1 MASEIRVNKIIN
13 RSGLSTVTFT
23 DDGAIVSGIVSATVY
38 TGSGAN
44 LTNLPAGNLSGSLPA
59 INAANLTNVP
69 AANITGTLP
78 AIDGSALTGVGV
90 GTADSINTSG
100 IITATA
106 FVPTTQ
112 GSLSHRNIMV
122 NGAMNVA
129 QRGVSSTSTGFGCVD
144 RFQVSYSGTDEAPTQ
159 AQASVASGTTP
170 YSLGFR
176 KLFKITNGNQT
187 SGAGATDHIQTVY
200 AIEDQDLSTSGWNY
214 TSSSSYVTL
223 SFYIK
228 SSIAQNFYFYLQ
240 SDNGSQ
246 YRYVM
251 ETGSLSADTWTK
263 VTKTISGNSNIVLNS
278 DNGVGMYLVYSLFD
292 GTDRTGTRPLNA
304 WAALDNTSR
313 TPDQTSTW
321 YTTNDSTWEI
331 TGVQLEVGPVA
342 TPFEFR
348 SFGDELARCQR
359 YYQQLRLPEDYATGI
374 SNSYIYRSYY
384 LPVTQRATGTG
395 TVVSQCRYYSSSSGA
410 NFTPSD
416 ILPRIDTLTVR
427 GGPLTNARGF
437 IDGTIGLDAEL

>member
-1 MASEIRVNKIIN
+1 MSTLKVDAIRHN
-13 RSGLSTVTFT
+13 
-23 DDGAIVSGIVSATVY
+23 SAT
-38 TGSGAN
+38 SD
-44 LTNLPAGNLSGSLPA
+44 A
-59 INAANLTNVP
+59 ITTSSDGTCTAR
-69 AANITGTLP
+69 ITGM
-78 AIDGSALTGVGV
+78 TGG
-90 GTADSINTSG
+90 GG
-100 IITATA
+100 
-106 FVPTTQ
+106 
-112 GSLSHRNIMV
+112 LSHRNIII

-129 QRGVSSTSTGFGCVD
+129 QRGVSSTSTGFGSVD
-144 RFQVSYSGTDEAPTQ
+144 RFQISYNGTDEAPTQ

-176 KLFKITNGNQT
+176 KSFKITNGNQT
-187 SGAGATDHIQTVY
+187 SGAGANDHIQTVY
-200 AIEDQDLSTSGWNY
+200 SVEDQDLANSGWNY

-263 VTKTISGNSNIVLNS
+263 VTKTIPGNSNIVLNS

-292 GTDRTGTRPLNA
+292 GTDRTGSRPLNA

-331 TGVQLEVGPVA
+331 TGVQLEVGDTA
-342 TPFEFR
+342 TSFEHR
-348 SFGDELARCQR
+348 SFGDELTRCRRYCYVLGFPSVGDSYERVARGQGYDSTR
-359 YYQQLRLPEDYATGI
+359 TRITVFHPTEMRAKASSVTIPDI
-374 SNSYIYRSYY
+374 SHWQISDTSNAY
-384 LPVTQRATGTG
+384 LPNAFELTPNVNGVLSTGMQFTHA
-395 TVVSQCRYYSSSSGA
+395 SGA
-410 NFTPSD
+410 TAYRNYF
-416 ILPRIDTLTVR
+416 LERR
-427 GGPLTNARGF
+427 GTTAGKVIIN
-437 IDGTIGLDAEL
+437 AEL

>member
-1 MASEIRVNKIIN
+1 MSTLKVDAIRHN
-13 RSGLSTVTFT
+13 
-23 DDGAIVSGIVSATVY
+23 SAT
-38 TGSGAN
+38 SD
-44 LTNLPAGNLSGSLPA
+44 A
-59 INAANLTNVP
+59 ITTAADGTCT
-69 AANITGTLP
+69 ARITGM
-78 AIDGSALTGVGV
+78 TGG
-90 GTADSINTSG
+90 GG
-100 IITATA
+100 
-106 FVPTTQ
+106 
-112 GSLSHRNIMV
+112 LSHRNIIV

-129 QRGVSSTSTGFGCVD
+129 QRGVSSTSTGFGSVD
-144 RFQVSYSGTDEAPTQ
+144 RFQISYSGTDEAPTQ

-176 KLFKITNGNQT
+176 KSFKITNGNQT

-200 AIEDQDLSTSGWNY
+200 TVEDQDLANSGWNY

-263 VTKTISGNSNIVLNS
+263 VTKTIPGNSNIVLNS

-292 GTDRTGTRPLNA
+292 GTDRTGSRPLNA

-331 TGVQLEVGPVA
+331 TGVQLEVGDTA
-342 TPFEFR
+342 TSFEHR
-348 SFGDELARCQR
+348 SFGDELTRCRRYCYVLGFPSVGDSYERVARGQGYDSTR
-359 YYQQLRLPEDYATGI
+359 TRITVFHPTEMRAKASSVTIPDI
-374 SNSYIYRSYY
+374 SHWQISDTSNAY
-384 LPVTQRATGTG
+384 LPNAFELTPNVNGVLSTGMQFTHA
-395 TVVSQCRYYSSSSGA
+395 SGA
-410 NFTPSD
+410 TAYRNYF
-416 ILPRIDTLTVR
+416 LERR
-427 GGPLTNARGF
+427 GTTAGKVIIN
-437 IDGTIGLDAEL
+437 AEL

>member
-1 MASEIRVNKIIN
+1 MSILKVDAIRHN
-13 RSGLSTVTFT
+13 
-23 DDGAIVSGIVSATVY
+23 SAT
-38 TGSGAN
+38 SD
-44 LTNLPAGNLSGSLPA
+44 A
-59 INAANLTNVP
+59 ITTAADGTCT
-69 AANITGTLP
+69 ARITGM
-78 AIDGSALTGVGV
+78 TGG
-90 GTADSINTSG
+90 GG
-100 IITATA
+100 
-106 FVPTTQ
+106 
-112 GSLSHRNIMV
+112 LSHRNIIV

-129 QRGVSSTSTGFGCVD
+129 QRGVSSTSTGFGSVD
-144 RFQVSYSGTDEAPTQ
+144 RFQISYSGTDEAPTQ

-176 KLFKITNGNQT
+176 KSFKITNGNQT

-200 AIEDQDLSTSGWNY
+200 TVEDQDLANSGWNY

-263 VTKTISGNSNIVLNS
+263 VTKTIPGNSNIVLNS

-292 GTDRTGTRPLNA
+292 GTDRTGSRPLNA

-331 TGVQLEVGPVA
+331 TGVQLEVGDTA
-342 TPFEFR
+342 TSFEHR
-348 SFGDELARCQR
+348 SFGDELTRCRRYCYVLGFPSVGDSYERVARGQGYDSTR
-359 YYQQLRLPEDYATGI
+359 TRITVFHPTEMRAKASSVTIPDI
-374 SNSYIYRSYY
+374 SHWQISDTSNAY
-384 LPVTQRATGTG
+384 LPNAFELTPNVNGVLSTGMQFTHA
-395 TVVSQCRYYSSSSGA
+395 SGA
-410 NFTPSD
+410 TAYRNYF
-416 ILPRIDTLTVR
+416 LERR
-427 GGPLTNARGF
+427 GTTAGKVIIN
-437 IDGTIGLDAEL
+437 AEL

>member
-1 MASEIRVNKIIN
+1 MTSKIVVNNIESD
-13 RSGLSTVTFT
+13 SGVSSVTFT
-23 DDGAIVSGIVSATVY
+23 SDIELGTKNLKGHNLESTGIVTAVSF
-38 TGSGAN
+38 TGSGTN
-44 LTNLPAGNLSGSLPA
+44 LTNL
-59 INAANLTNVP
+59 P

-78 AIDGSALTGVGV
+78 ALDGSALTGVGL
-90 GTADSINTSG
+90 GTDGSANTSG

-106 FVPTTQ
+106 FVPSQ
-112 GSLSHRNIMV
+112 GQLSHRNIIV

>member
-1 MASEIRVNKIIN
+1 MSTLKVDAIRHN
-13 RSGLSTVTFT
+13 
-23 DDGAIVSGIVSATVY
+23 SAT
-38 TGSGAN
+38 TD
-44 LTNLPAGNLSGSLPA
+44 A
-59 INAANLTNVP
+59 ITTSADGTCTAR
-69 AANITGTLP
+69 ITGM
-78 AIDGSALTGVGV
+78 TGG
-90 GTADSINTSG
+90 GG
-100 IITATA
+100 
-106 FVPTTQ
+106 
-112 GSLSHRNIMV
+112 LSHRNIIV

-129 QRGVSSTSTGFGCVD
+129 QYGVSSTSTGFGSVD
-144 RFQVSYSGTDEAPTQ
+144 RFQISYSGTDEAPTQ

-176 KLFKITNGNQT
+176 KSFKITNGNQT
-187 SGAGATDHIQTVY
+187 SGAGANDHIQTVY
-200 AIEDQDLSTSGWNY
+200 SVEDQDLANSGWNY

-263 VTKTISGNSNIVLNS
+263 VTKTIPGNSNIVLNS

-331 TGVQLEVGPVA
+331 TGVQLEVGDTATSFEHRSYDEELKRCKRYALVIGSNQAIGTGSAYNSTNININIYNQFRATPTYSKTTGGNGYTWVVYVGSSGVA
-342 TPFEFR
+342 TASPTVAVA
-348 SFGDELARCQR
+348 SDSNPNYC
-359 YYQQLRLPEDYATGI
+359 LRLYVQNCH
-374 SNSYIYRSYY
+374 NS
-384 LPVTQRATGTG
+384 
-395 TVVSQCRYYSSSSGA
+395 
-410 NFTPSD
+410 
-416 ILPRIDTLTVR
+416 LTAGQAVWALTHD
-427 GGPLTNARGF
+427 GGGEQIVF
-437 IDGTIGLDAEL
+437 SAEL

>member
-1 MASEIRVNKIIN
+1 MALNQVGLERLNTATTDKIGTNKNIIIN
-13 RSGLSTVTFT
+13 
-23 DDGAIVSGIVSATVY
+23 
-38 TGSGAN
+38 GSM
-44 LTNLPAGNLSGSLPA
+44 
-59 INAANLTNVP
+59 
-69 AANITGTLP
+69 
-78 AIDGSALTGVGV
+78 
-90 GTADSINTSG
+90 
-100 IITATA
+100 
-106 FVPTTQ
+106 Q
-112 GSLSHRNIMV
+112 
-122 NGAMNVA
+122 VA
-129 QRGVSSTSTGFGCVD
+129 QRGTSSTSTGFGSVD
-144 RFQVSYSGTDEAPTQ
+144 RFQISYSGTDEAPTQ

-176 KLFKITNGNQT
+176 KSFKITNGNQT
-187 SGAGATDHIQTVY
+187 SGAGATDHIQTIY
-200 AIEDQDLSTSGWNY
+200 TIEDQDLATSGWNY

-331 TGVQLEVGPVA
+331 TGVQLEVGDTA
-342 TPFEFR
+342 TSFEHC
-348 SFGDELARCQR
+348 SYAEELIRCMR
-359 YYQQLRLPEDYATGI
+359 YYEHSYNDGVVPGVSSNLGGYYQNLVSDSGGNAAFSIEYKVRKRSAPVTSKFYADDGTANQWDYNGSSVSSGKATVTYHR
-374 SNSYIYRSYY
+374 NSQTHLNAY
-384 LPVTQRATGTG
+384 LPIGAQWIPCYVLGHW
-395 TVVSQCRYYSSSSGA
+395 TV
-410 NFTPSD
+410 
-416 ILPRIDTLTVR
+416 
-427 GGPLTNARGF
+427 
-437 IDGTIGLDAEL
+437 DAEL